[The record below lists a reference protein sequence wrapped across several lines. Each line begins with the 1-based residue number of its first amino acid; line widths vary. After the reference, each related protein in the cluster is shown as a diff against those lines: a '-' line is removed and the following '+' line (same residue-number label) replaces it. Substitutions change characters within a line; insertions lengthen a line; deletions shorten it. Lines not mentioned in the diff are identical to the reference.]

1 MDNKQFLIYLVIMAG
16 VTYLTRA
23 LPFALISKKIE
34 NRFIK
39 SFLHYIP
46 YTVLTVMTV
55 PGVLFAT
62 GSVLSAAVGA
72 VVAIVVAI
80 KSKNLMITAV
90 AACACVFIVETA
102 VTLI

>member
-1 MDNKQFLIYLVIMAG
+1 MDNKQFFTYLIIMAG

-23 LPFALISKKIE
+23 VPFALVSKKIQ

-46 YTVLTVMTV
+46 YTVLTVMTI
-55 PGVLFAT
+55 PGVLYAT

-72 VVAIVVAI
+72 VVAVLVAI
-80 KSKNLMITAV
+80 KSKNLLLTAITA
-90 AACACVFIVETA
+90 CTCVYIVETV

>member
-1 MDNKQFLIYLVIMAG
+1 MDSKQFFTYLIIMAG

-23 LPFALISKKIE
+23 LPFALVSKKIE
-34 NRFIK
+34 NRFVK

-55 PGVLFAT
+55 PGVLYAT
-62 GSVLSAAVGA
+62 GSIVSAAVGA
-72 VVAIVVAI
+72 AVAIIVAI
-80 KSKNLMITAV
+80 KSKNLMITAIS
-90 AACACVFIVETA
+90 ACCCVYIVETV